1 MMIIIVGCG
10 RMGAKLAQTMVLRGH
25 SVTVIDKDPGAFSRL
40 GPNFKGSTFVGI
52 AFDRDILVQAG
63 IQRAD
68 AFAAVTASDEANV
81 VAARLAKNVFRV
93 PRVVA
98 RVYEPR
104 KAEIYRRFG
113 LQTISPI
120 SLGAERLAE
129 LITYSDL
136 DTVFSLGSSEVD
148 IVDLEIPPHLVGR
161 AVKDLTAPGEVH
173 VVAIT
178 RAGKT
183 FLPNPGVAFQ
193 ADDLVHLAVLVAA
206 SDRLKSLIR

>member
-10 RMGAKLAQTMVLRGH
+10 RMGTQLAQTMVLRGH
-25 SVTVIDKDPGAFSRL
+25 SVTVIDKDPAAFSRL
-40 GPNFKGSTFVGI
+40 GPNFKGSTLVGI

-81 VAARLAKNVFRV
+81 VAARLAKYVFRV

-113 LQTISPI
+113 LQTISPT

-129 LITYSDL
+129 LITFSDL
-136 DTVFSLGSSEVD
+136 DTVFSVGSSEW
-148 IVDLEIPPHLVGR
+148 ISS
-161 AVKDLTAPGEVH
+161 T
-173 VVAIT
+173 
-178 RAGKT
+178 
-183 FLPNPGVAFQ
+183 
-193 ADDLVHLAVLVAA
+193 
-206 SDRLKSLIR
+206 

>member
-1 MMIIIVGCG
+1 VP
-10 RMGAKLAQTMVLRGH
+10 GARGLGQEAQQPAVFLSDGLDPG
-25 SVTVIDKDPGAFSRL
+25 VTVAIKPIVREDPGVTAGRQECFQVRPPRL
-40 GPNFKGSTFVGI
+40 PAT
-52 AFDRDILVQAG
+52 QAG

>member
-10 RMGAKLAQTMVLRGH
+10 RMGAMLAQTMVLRGH

-40 GPNFKGSTFVGI
+40 GSNFKGSTLVGI
-52 AFDRDILVQAG
+52 AFDKDILVQAG

-68 AFAAVTASDEANV
+68 AFAAVTVSDEANV
-81 VAARLAKNVFRV
+81 VAARLAKHVFRV

-129 LITYSDL
+129 LITYSDM
-136 DTVFSLGSSEVD
+136 DTVVSLGSSEVD
-148 IVDLEIPPHLVGR
+148 IVDLEIPPHLIGR
-161 AVKDLTAPGEVH
+161 TVKDLVAPSEVH

-183 FLPNPGVAFQ
+183 FLPNPGVVFQ
-193 ADDLVHLAVLVAA
+193 AGDLVHLAVLVAA
-206 SDRLKSLIR
+206 SDRLKSLIG

>member
-10 RMGAKLAQTMVLRGH
+10 RLGTQLAQTMVLRGH
-25 SVTVIDKDPGAFSRL
+25 SVTVIDKDPTSFSRL
-40 GPNFKGSTFVGI
+40 GPIFKGATLVGI

-63 IQRAD
+63 IQQAD

-81 VAARLAKNVFRV
+81 VAARLAKYVFHV

-113 LQTISPI
+113 LQTISTI

-129 LITYSDL
+129 LISYSDL
-136 DTVFSLGSSEVD
+136 DTVISLGSSQVD

-161 AVKDLTAPGEVH
+161 TVKDLTAPGEVQ

-193 ADDLVHLAVLVAA
+193 VSDLVHLAVLVAA
-206 SDRLKSLIR
+206 KDRLQSLIR